1 MHMFF
6 AYEKIDTGNRQN
18 DHKQKDCRR
27 GSIGREATAVPVK
40 HVVNIADNRIHPSR
54 VQIRS
59 KQRNCV
65 AVGFKRADKA
75 SDNQIKNH
83 RRNHRHCDLPENSRL
98 RGSVHLRRLV
108 IVGIYRSEG
117 AR

>member
-27 GSIGREATAVPVK
+27 RSIGREATAVPVK

-65 AVGFKRADKA
+65 AVGFKRADKPGN
-75 SDNQIKNH
+75 NQIKIIG
-83 RRNHRHCDLPENSRL
+83 EII
-98 RGSVHLRRLV
+98 GTVIFQKILV
-108 IVGIYRSEG
+108 FEVPSTF
-117 AR
+117 AAL

>member
-75 SDNQIKNH
+75 SDNQIKIIG
-83 RRNHRHCDLPENSRL
+83 EII
-98 RGSVHLRRLV
+98 GTVIFQKILV
-108 IVGIYRSEG
+108 FEVPSTF
-117 AR
+117 AAL